1 MTDRVNRLEKLKAEL
16 EKAQARLKSAEGAE
30 KKRQRKENDRRK
42 YIHGGAFLAAM
53 AKATPDDRRRL
64 ERFIDRHISRPTD
77 RKFLGLEPLPSSPE
91 EQKKSVTAKAP
102 EQQLPLD
109 FKKT

>member
-16 EKAQARLKSAEGAE
+16 EKAQARLKSAEGVE

-53 AKATPDDRRRL
+53 AKATPEDRRRL

-77 RKFLGLEPLPSSPE
+77 RKFLGLEPLPAIAE
-91 EQKKSVTAKAP
+91 KKKKPAP
-102 EQQLPLD
+102 TDGRDQQLPLD
-109 FKKT
+109 FKKN